1 MRLKNALFPAFLV
14 LLMGMLAACGS
25 SSSTPVIGATPVSAP
40 VASRATVKAL
50 SSPSSSSS
58 SVIVA
63 TGLVDGFPNPVPK
76 VMVLT
81 TLQGMTLYIHE
92 RRGASS
98 FDCTGTCAQD
108 WHPLIFTGS
117 GRPASTTPLPGTLSL
132 DTDVQGRR
140 VVVYQGY
147 PLFTYRGDT
156 APGQVKGRGA
166 GDSSWQV
173 ADITLSPGL

>member
-14 LLMGMLAACGS
+14 LLVGMLVACGS

-40 VASRATVKAL
+40 VASSA
-50 SSPSSSSS
+50 S
-58 SVIVA
+58 SVVVA

-108 WHPLIFTGS
+108 CHPLIFTGS

>member
-14 LLMGMLAACGS
+14 LLVGMLVACGS

-40 VASRATVKAL
+40 VASSA
-50 SSPSSSSS
+50 S
-58 SVIVA
+58 SVFVA

-81 TLQGMTLYIHE
+81 TLQGMTLYIHQ

-98 FDCTGTCAQD
+98 FDCTGTCAKD
-108 WHPLIFTGS
+108 WHPLMFARS

-132 DTDVQGRR
+132 DTDAQGRR
-140 VVVYQGY
+140 VVLYQGY

-173 ADITLSPGL
+173 ADITLSSGL